1 MLKNATDA
9 DIHWFV
15 GLFESFG
22 AIQIANKAE
31 KPTLVLEFKTA
42 YLDKLWQICRALG
55 YEGSPSGRRNPTGH
69 SVRPQYIL
77 RLSGTHYAMIENL
90 LVKLL
95 RTGKREM
102 FAQRRAELR
111 ALREGLGLS
120 GGKYL
125 IDAAEKA

>member
-1 MLKNATDA
+1 MLENTADA

-22 AIQIANKAE
+22 AIQIANKAG

-55 YEGSPSGRRNPTGH
+55 YEGSPSGPRSPTGH

-77 RLSGTHYAMIENL
+77 RFSGAHYAMLENL
-90 LVKLL
+90 LVRLL
-95 RTGKREM
+95 RTGKREL
-102 FAQRRAELR
+102 FAQRRAELN
-111 ALREGLGLS
+111 ALRDGLGLS
-120 GGKYL
+120 GRKYL
-125 IDAAEKA
+125 IDAAEHA